1 MMSSLF
7 QQAENP
13 PKKRQGT
20 ISLRPWFVLLFLA
33 IPAWIHPSPASAQ
46 EFQCTAT
53 VNARALTGTDYSH
66 LERLKQQIEEYLN
79 DRAWTEDTFLP
90 EERIQCALTLT
101 FTSANTSGID
111 VFAAKLSVGSTR
123 PIYGAPTPT
132 TIFQYIDENWQFEYD
147 RNQSLFFDPERFN
160 ALTSMLDFYAFVM
173 LGYDYDTF
181 SELGGT
187 RHFERARRI
196 AEIANS
202 VGASGW
208 NPVADERNRAALISR
223 MLDPRMQDFRKAM
236 YKYNL
241 QGLDLYLTNLTVA
254 RQNIFDALTA
264 IKGVN
269 EQMALSLPV
278 NLFFAAKQQELTA
291 IFEGSNFSS
300 RAYGLLLEVD
310 PQNAGTYDRLVQ

>member
-1 MMSSLF
+1 MSPLI
-7 QQAENP
+7 QQAEKP
-13 PKKRQGT
+13 SKTRHGAGGLGP
-20 ISLRPWFVLLFLA
+20 LFVLLLLTGTALVPTTRAF
-33 IPAWIHPSPASAQ
+33 AQ
-46 EFQCTAT
+46 ELQCSVT
-53 VNARALTGTDYSH
+53 VNARALTGSDYSH
-66 LERLKQQIEEYLN
+66 LDRLKQQIEEYLN

-90 EERIQCALTLT
+90 EERIQCTLTLT

-111 VFAAKLSVGSTR
+111 VFAAKLSVGSVR

-132 TIFQYIDENWQFEYD
+132 SIFQYIDENWQFEYD

-160 ALTSMLDFYAFVM
+160 ALTSLLDFYAYVI

-196 AEIANS
+196 AEIANAA
-202 VGASGW
+202 GASGW

-241 QGLDLYLTNLTVA
+241 QGLDLFLTNLTVA
-254 RQNIFDALTA
+254 RQNVLDALTS
-264 IKGVN
+264 IKAVN
-269 EQMALSLPV
+269 EQIPTNLPV
-278 NLFFAAKQQELTA
+278 SLFFAAKKQELTA
-291 IFEGSNFSS
+291 IFDGSNFSS